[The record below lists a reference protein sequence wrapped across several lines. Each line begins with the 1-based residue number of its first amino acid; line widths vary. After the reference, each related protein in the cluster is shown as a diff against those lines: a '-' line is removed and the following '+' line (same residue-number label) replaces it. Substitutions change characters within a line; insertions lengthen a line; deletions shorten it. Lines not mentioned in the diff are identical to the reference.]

1 MFDRICAT
9 HRRPAKY
16 LHLGVAIALILGAPE
31 KALIVMAWWELMTVV
46 IDIPQAAR
54 MLILRQKP
62 R

>member
-1 MFDRICAT
+1 
-9 HRRPAKY
+9 
-16 LHLGVAIALILGAPE
+16 LAIALILGAPE

-54 MLILRQKP
+54 MLILRQKT